1 MKDLTRG
8 SEAGLIISFSIPMLL
23 GNLLQQLYNMVDSII
38 VGNWVGKQALA
49 AVGASFPIIFL
60 LLALFMGLSMGS
72 NILIAQYQGAKDTG
86 RVKRAIETTYLYT
99 FWGSLILMGVGFFGA
114 GPIMDLL
121 QSPPEV
127 RPLAVLYLRVFSLG
141 MLPFLGFNTISGILR
156 GLGDAHTPLY
166 MLLLS
171 TILNIILDLLFVI
184 AFGWG
189 VAGVAF
195 ATVLSQ
201 GVSLIACIIYLNRK
215 HELLRVKFTALRF
228 DRSIFIL
235 SVRIGIPS
243 GVQQAMVALGLA
255 TMTGIVNTFGT
266 DAIAGFAAAAR
277 IESIASLPAM
287 TIGMAIS
294 TFVGQNLGARQ
305 PHRVRKG
312 LHASIILSV
321 GISVIAALAFYLFG
335 ENLIGLFNPD
345 VNVVA
350 IGTDYLRIIG
360 PFFIVFS
367 FMFMLNGVIRG
378 AGETLIPL
386 LTTLLAMWAIR
397 IPAALL
403 LSHKLGLSGV
413 WWAYPTGWVVGSVI
427 SFIYYRSGRWLTTF
441 ERIHGDKKATV

>member
-1 MKDLTRG
+1 
-8 SEAGLIISFSIPMLL
+8 
-23 GNLLQQLYNMVDSII
+23 
-38 VGNWVGKQALA
+38 
-49 AVGASFPIIFL
+49 
-60 LLALFMGLSMGS
+60 
-72 NILIAQYQGAKDTG
+72 
-86 RVKRAIETTYLYT
+86 
-99 FWGSLILMGVGFFGA
+99 
-114 GPIMDLL
+114 
-121 QSPPEV
+121 
-127 RPLAVLYLRVFSLG
+127 
-141 MLPFLGFNTISGILR
+141 
-156 GLGDAHTPLY
+156 

-189 VAGVAF
+189 RRCGV

-335 ENLIGLFNPD
+335 ENFIGLFNPD

-441 ERIHGDKKATV
+441 EGIHGDKKATV

>member
-1 MKDLTRG
+1 MKDLTHG
-8 SEAGLIISFSIPMLL
+8 SEARLILWFSVPMLL
-23 GNLLQQLYNMVDSII
+23 GNLLQQLYNMVDSIV

-60 LLALFMGLSMGS
+60 LLALFTGLSMGS
-72 NILIAQYQGAKDTG
+72 NILISQYQGARDTE

-99 FWGSLILMGVGFFGA
+99 FWGSLILMAIGFFGA
-114 GPIMDLL
+114 GPIMTLL
-121 QSPPEV
+121 KSPDSV
-127 RPLAVLYLRVFSLG
+127 KPLAVLYLKIFSLG
-141 MLPFLGFNTISGILR
+141 MLPFLGFNTVGGILR
-156 GLGDAHTPLY
+156 GLGDAKTPLY
-166 MLLLS
+166 MLVLS

-184 AFGWG
+184 VFGWG

-201 GVSLIACIIYLNRK
+201 GVSLVACIIYLNYK
-215 HELLRVKFTALRF
+215 HELLRVKFTALSF
-228 DRSIFIL
+228 DREIFNL

-243 GVQQAMVALGLA
+243 GIQQALVALGLA

-294 TFVGQNLGARQ
+294 TFVGQNLGAGK

-312 LHASIILSV
+312 LRASILLSA
-321 GISVIAALAFYLFG
+321 GISALAAISFYLFG
-335 ENLIGLFNPD
+335 NSLIKLFNSD
-345 VNVVA
+345 ENVIR
-350 IGTDYLRIIG
+350 IGTTYLRILG

-378 AGETLIPL
+378 AGETFIPL
-386 LTTLLAMWAIR
+386 ITTLLAMWAIR

-403 LSHKLGLSGV
+403 LSAKLGLTGV
-413 WWAYPTGWVVGSVI
+413 WWAYPTGWFVGSII
-427 SFIYYRSGRWLTTF
+427 SLIYYRSGKWIDTF
-441 ERIHGDKKATV
+441 EKIHGKKRT